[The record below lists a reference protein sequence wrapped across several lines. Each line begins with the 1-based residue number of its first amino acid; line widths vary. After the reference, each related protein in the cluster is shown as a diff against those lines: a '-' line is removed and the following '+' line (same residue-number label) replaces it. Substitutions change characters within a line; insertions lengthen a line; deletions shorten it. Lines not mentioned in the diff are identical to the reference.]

1 MKRFLPTL
9 LLALPFIVA
18 LSPALADS
26 PRTIE
31 ITLSRYAFSP
41 AQIEVGLGEQVRLKV
56 TSIDGAHGFEIR
68 QLGVNAPIPSDGKT
82 VTLDLMPTEAG
93 TFEIQCSGYCGRG
106 HHRMKARLVVTARQ

>member
-9 LLALPFIVA
+9 LLALPFVVA
-18 LSPALADS
+18 MVPAVADS
-26 PRTIE
+26 TRTIE

-41 AQIEVGLGEQVRLKV
+41 PQIEVGLGERVRLNV
-56 TSIDGAHGFEIR
+56 TSVDAEHGFQVKE
-68 QLGVNAPIPSDGKT
+68 LGLNVPIPAGRT

-106 HHRMKARLVVTARQ
+106 HRHMKARLVVTTGE